1 MQEGT
6 AMCDD
11 RTEQDDAVALESA
24 GQTRRGFGALSL
36 AALAACAT
44 PPSDPHEVREQGVQ
58 VTTPDGSA
66 DAYFVHPTSGRHA
79 GVLMWP
85 DIRGIRPGFRTMGKR
100 LAQSGYAVLVVNP
113 YYRTRQGAVVSEGE
127 NFSDPP
133 VRDRLTALRNS
144 LTPQIQATDGRAFVE
159 YLDAQRVVVD
169 ARRKAGVMG
178 YCMTGAFML
187 RTAAAVPERVGAGA
201 SFHGGGLA
209 TDSPDSPHLLA
220 SRVRG
225 SYLFAVA
232 QNDDE
237 SDPNA
242 KVALR
247 DAFAAANVPAE
258 IEVYPARHGWC
269 ALDSQA
275 YDQVQADRAWARC
288 LALFSTALA

>member
-1 MQEGT
+1 
-6 AMCDD
+6 MCDD
-11 RTEQDDAVALESA
+11 RTEADDAAFLERT

-44 PPSDPHEVREQGVQ
+44 PPSDPHAVHEQDVQ
-58 VTTPDGSA
+58 VTTPDGVA
-66 DAYFVHPTSGRHA
+66 DAYFVHPASGRHA

-85 DIRGIRPGFRTMGKR
+85 DILGIRPAFRTMGKR
-100 LAQSGYAVLVVNP
+100 LAQSGHAVLVVNP
-113 YYRTRQGAVVSEGE
+113 YYRTQQGAVVAEGE
-127 NFSDPP
+127 QFSDAA
-133 VRDRLTALRNS
+133 VRGRLMTLRNT
-144 LTPQIQATDGRAFVE
+144 LTPQTQTTDGRAFVE
-159 YLDAQRVVVD
+159 YLDAQRAVD
-169 ARRKAGVMG
+169 TRRKLGVMG
-178 YCMTGAFML
+178 YCMTGAFVL
-187 RTAAAVPERVGAGA
+187 RTAAEMPGRVGAGA
-201 SFHGGGLA
+201 SFHGGGLV
-209 TDSPDSPHLLA
+209 TDRPDSPHLLA

-242 KVALR
+242 KTVLR

-269 ALDSQA
+269 VLDGQA

>member
-1 MQEGT
+1 
-6 AMCDD
+6 MCDE
-11 RTEQDDAVALESA
+11 RTERDDAAFLKRA

-44 PPSDPHEVREQGVQ
+44 PPADPHEVREQEVQ
-58 VTTPDGSA
+58 VTTPDGVA
-66 DAYFVHPTSGRHA
+66 DAYFVHPTSGRHP

-85 DIRGIRPGFRTMGKR
+85 DILGIRPAFRTMGKR

-113 YYRTRQGAVVSEGE
+113 YYRARQGAVVSEGDS
-127 NFSDPP
+127 FSDPE
-133 VRDRLTALRNS
+133 VRERLMALRTA
-144 LTPQIQATDGRAFVE
+144 LTPQIQTTDGRAFVQF
-159 YLDAQRVVVD
+159 LDAQRAVD
-169 ARRKAGVMG
+169 TRRKLGVMG
-178 YCMTGAFML
+178 YCMTGAFVL
-187 RTAAAVPERVGAGA
+187 RTAAATPDRVGAGA

-209 TDSPDSPHLLA
+209 SDSPDSPHLLA

-237 SDPNA
+237 ANPNE
-242 KVALR
+242 KTVLR

-269 ALDSQA
+269 VLDSLA
-275 YDQVQADRAWARC
+275 YDQVQADRAWDRC

>member
-1 MQEGT
+1 
-6 AMCDD
+6 MCDE
-11 RTEQDDAVALESA
+11 RTERDDAAFLERT

-44 PPSDPHEVREQGVQ
+44 PPADPHEVREQDVQ

-66 DAYFVHPTSGRHA
+66 DAYFVHPASGRHA

-85 DIRGIRPGFRTMGKR
+85 DILGIRPAFRTMGKR

-113 YYRTRQGAVVSEGE
+113 YYRTQQGAVVAEGAQ
-127 NFSDPP
+127 FSDPA
-133 VRDRLTALRNS
+133 VRERLMALRNA
-144 LTPQIQATDGRAFVE
+144 LTPQIQTTDGRAFVN
-159 YLDAQRVVVD
+159 YLDAQRAVD
-169 ARRKAGVMG
+169 TRRKVGVMG

-187 RTAAAVPERVGAGA
+187 RTAAEMPGRVGAGA

-209 TDSPDSPHLLA
+209 TDRPDSPHLLA

-237 SDPNA
+237 ADPNA
-242 KVALR
+242 KTTLR

-269 ALDSQA
+269 VLDGQA
-275 YDQVQADRAWARC
+275 YDQVQADRAWERC
-288 LALFSTALA
+288 LALFSIALA

>member
-1 MQEGT
+1 
-6 AMCDD
+6 MCDD
-11 RTEQDDAVALESA
+11 RTEADDAAFLERT

-44 PPSDPHEVREQGVQ
+44 PPSDPHAVHEQDVQ
-58 VTTPDGSA
+58 VTTPDGVA
-66 DAYFVHPTSGRHA
+66 DAYFVHPAAGRHA

-85 DIRGIRPGFRTMGKR
+85 DILGIRPAFRTMGKR

-113 YYRTRQGAVVSEGE
+113 YYRTRQGAVVAEGE
-127 NFSDPP
+127 QFSDPA
-133 VRDRLTALRNS
+133 VRGRLMTLRNT
-144 LTPQIQATDGRAFVE
+144 LTPQTQTTDGRAFVQF
-159 YLDAQRVVVD
+159 LDAQRAVD
-169 ARRKAGVMG
+169 TRRKLGVMG

-187 RTAAAVPERVGAGA
+187 RTAAAMPERVGAGA
-201 SFHGGGLA
+201 SFHGGGLV
-209 TDSPDSPHLLA
+209 TDRPDSPHLLA

-225 SYLFAVA
+225 GYLFAVA

-237 SDPNA
+237 SEPNT
-242 KVALR
+242 KTVLR

-269 ALDSQA
+269 VLDGQA

>member
-1 MQEGT
+1 
-6 AMCDD
+6 MCDE
-11 RTEQDDAVALESA
+11 RTEADDAAFLERM

-44 PPSDPHEVREQGVQ
+44 PPSDPYEVREQDLQ

-66 DAYFVHPTSGRHA
+66 DAYFVHPASGRHP

-85 DIRGIRPGFRTMGKR
+85 DIRGIRPAFRTMGKR

-113 YYRTRQGAVVSEGE
+113 YYRTRQGEVVSEAE
-127 NFSDPP
+127 QFSDPA
-133 VRDRLTALRNS
+133 VRERLTELRNS

-159 YLDAQRVVVD
+159 YLDAQRVVD
-169 ARRKAGVMG
+169 TRRKIGVMG

-187 RTAAAVPERVGAGA
+187 RTAAALPERVGAGA

-225 SYLFAVA
+225 SYLFAIA

-242 KVALR
+242 KTSLR
-247 DAFAAANVPAE
+247 DAFAAAHVPAE

-269 ALDSQA
+269 AIDSQA
-275 YDQVQADRAWARC
+275 FDQVQADRAWARC

>member
-1 MQEGT
+1 
-6 AMCDD
+6 MCED
-11 RTEQDDAVALESA
+11 RTEQDDAAFLERM

-44 PPSDPHEVREQGVQ
+44 PPADPHDVSEQDVQ
-58 VTTPDGSA
+58 VQTPDGAA
-66 DAYFVHPTSGRHA
+66 DAYFVHPASGRHP

-85 DIRGIRPGFRTMGKR
+85 DIRGIRPAFRTMGKR

-113 YYRTRQGAVVSEGE
+113 YYRQRRGAVVTEGE
-127 NFSDPP
+127 QFSDPP
-133 VRDRLTALRNS
+133 VRERLTGLSRS
-144 LTPQIQATDGRAFVE
+144 LTPETQAVDGRAFVE
-159 YLDAQRVVVD
+159 FLDAQRAVD
-169 ARRKAGVMG
+169 PRRKVGVMG

-187 RTAAAVPERVGAGA
+187 RTAAAMPGRVGAGA

-209 TDSPDSPHLLA
+209 TDRPDSPHLLA

-242 KVALR
+242 KTVLR
-247 DAFAAANVPAE
+247 DAFAAAGVPAE

-288 LALFSTALA
+288 LALFSTALG

>member
-1 MQEGT
+1 
-6 AMCDD
+6 MCDE
-11 RTEQDDAVALESA
+11 RTERDDAAFLERT
-24 GQTRRGFGALSL
+24 GQTRRRFGALSL

-44 PPSDPHEVREQGVQ
+44 PPSDPHEVREQDVR
-58 VTTPDGSA
+58 VTTPDGVA
-66 DAYFVHPTSGRHA
+66 DAYFVHPATGRHA

-85 DIRGIRPGFRTMGKR
+85 DIRGIRPAFRTMGKR

-113 YYRTRQGAVVSEGE
+113 YYRTRHGVVVTEGE
-127 NFSDPP
+127 SFSDPP
-133 VRDRLTALRNS
+133 VRERLMGLRNS
-144 LTPQIQATDGRAFVE
+144 LTPQTQETDGRAFVQF
-159 YLDAQRVVVD
+159 LDAQRVVD
-169 ARRKAGVMG
+169 TRRKLGVMG

-201 SFHGGGLA
+201 SFHGGGLV
-209 TDSPDSPHLLA
+209 TDSPESPHLLA

-225 SYLFAVA
+225 GYLFAIA

-237 SDPNA
+237 AEPNT
-242 KVALR
+242 KTVLR

-269 ALDSQA
+269 VLDGQA
-275 YDQVQADRAWARC
+275 HDQVQADRAWARC

>member
-1 MQEGT
+1 
-6 AMCDD
+6 MCDE
-11 RTEQDDAVALESA
+11 RTEADDAAFLERM

-44 PPSDPHEVREQGVQ
+44 PPSDPYEVREQDLQ

-66 DAYFVHPTSGRHA
+66 DAYFVHPASGRHP

-85 DIRGIRPGFRTMGKR
+85 DIRGIRPAFRTMGKR

-113 YYRTRQGAVVSEGE
+113 YYRTRQGEVVSEAE
-127 NFSDPP
+127 QFSDPA
-133 VRDRLTALRNS
+133 VRERLTALRNS

-159 YLDAQRVVVD
+159 YLDAQRVVD
-169 ARRKAGVMG
+169 TRRKIGVMG

-187 RTAAAVPERVGAGA
+187 RTAAAMPERVGAGA

-225 SYLFAVA
+225 SYLFAIA

-242 KVALR
+242 KTSLR
-247 DAFAAANVPAE
+247 DAFAAAHVPAE

-269 ALDSQA
+269 AIDSQA
-275 YDQVQADRAWARC
+275 FDQVQADRAWARC

>member
-1 MQEGT
+1 
-6 AMCDD
+6 MCDD
-11 RTEQDDAVALESA
+11 RTELEDAAFFARS

-44 PPSDPHEVREQGVQ
+44 PPADPHEVREQDVQ
-58 VTTPDGSA
+58 VPTPDGST
-66 DAYFVHPTSGRHA
+66 DAYFVHPASGRHP

-85 DIRGIRPGFRTMGKR
+85 DIRGLRPAFRTMGQR

-113 YYRTRQGAVVSEGE
+113 YYRTQQGLVTAEGE
-127 NFSDPP
+127 SFSDPP
-133 VRDRLTALRNS
+133 VRERLTGLART
-144 LTPQIQATDGRAFVE
+144 LTPQTQAVDGRAFVE
-159 YLDAQRVVVD
+159 FLDAQRVVD
-169 ARRKAGVMG
+169 TRRHVGVMG

-187 RTAAAVPERVGAGA
+187 RTAAAVPERVRAGA

-209 TDSPDSPHLLA
+209 TDRPDSPHLLA
-220 SRVRG
+220 SSVRG
-225 SYLFAVA
+225 SYLFAIA

-242 KVALR
+242 KTTLR
-247 DAFAAANVPAE
+247 DAFAAASVPAE

-269 ALDSQA
+269 ALDGQA
-275 YDQVQADRAWARC
+275 YDQVQADRAWARL

>member
-1 MQEGT
+1 
-6 AMCDD
+6 MCDE
-11 RTEQDDAVALESA
+11 RTERDDAAFLERA

-44 PPSDPHEVREQGVQ
+44 PPADPHDVREQDVQ

-66 DAYFVHPTSGRHA
+66 DAYFVHPASGRHA

-85 DIRGIRPGFRTMGKR
+85 DILGMRPAFRTMGKR

-113 YYRTRQGAVVSEGE
+113 YYRTQQGAVVAEGE
-127 NFSDPP
+127 QFSDPA
-133 VRDRLTALRNS
+133 VRERLMALRSS
-144 LTPQIQATDGRAFVE
+144 LTPQIQATDGRAFVG
-159 YLDAQRVVVD
+159 YLDAQRAVD
-169 ARRKAGVMG
+169 TRRKLGVMG

-187 RTAAAVPERVGAGA
+187 RTAAEMPERVGAGA

-209 TDSPDSPHLLA
+209 TDRPDSPHLLA

-242 KVALR
+242 KTVLR

-269 ALDSQA
+269 VLDGQA
-275 YDQVQADRAWARC
+275 YDQVQADRAWERC

>member
-1 MQEGT
+1 
-6 AMCDD
+6 MCDE
-11 RTEQDDAVALESA
+11 RTEADDAAFLVRT

-44 PPSDPHEVREQGVQ
+44 PPSDPHEVSEQDVQ
-58 VTTPDGSA
+58 VTTPDGVA
-66 DAYFVHPTSGRHA
+66 DAYFVHPATRRHA

-85 DIRGIRPGFRTMGKR
+85 DILGIRPAFRTMGKR

-127 NFSDPP
+127 SFSDPP
-133 VRDRLTALRNS
+133 VRERLTGLART
-144 LTPQIQATDGRAFVE
+144 LTPQTQAVDGRAFVE
-159 YLDAQRVVVD
+159 YLDAQRVVD
-169 ARRKAGVMG
+169 TRRKVGVMG

-187 RTAAAVPERVGAGA
+187 RTAAAMPERVGAGA
-201 SFHGGGLA
+201 SFHGGGLV
-209 TDSPDSPHLLA
+209 TDSPESPHLLA

-237 SDPNA
+237 RDPNA
-242 KVALR
+242 KTALR

>member
-1 MQEGT
+1 
-6 AMCDD
+6 MCDE
-11 RTEQDDAVALESA
+11 RTERDDAAFLERT

-44 PPSDPHEVREQGVQ
+44 PPSDPYEVREQDVQ

-66 DAYFVHPTSGRHA
+66 DAYFVHPASGRHA

-85 DIRGIRPGFRTMGKR
+85 DVRGIRPAFRTMGKR

-113 YYRTRQGAVVSEGE
+113 YYRTRQGAVVAEGE
-127 NFSDPP
+127 QFSDPA
-133 VRDRLTALRNS
+133 VRERLTSLRNS
-144 LTPQIQATDGRAFVE
+144 LTPQIQGTDGRAFVE
-159 YLDAQRVVVD
+159 FLDAQRAVD
-169 ARRKAGVMG
+169 TRRKVGIMG

-187 RTAAAVPERVGAGA
+187 RTAAEMPERVRAGA

-209 TDSPDSPHLLA
+209 TDRPDSPHLLA

-242 KVALR
+242 KTVLR
-247 DAFAAANVPAE
+247 DAFAAASVPAE

-269 ALDSQA
+269 VLDGQA